1 MWLLLQ
7 VAAAMPLLQEGRF
20 EDARTP
26 LAVACKQGEA
36 NGCYLLG
43 RTLYTL
49 EQYDAAL
56 ATLLPLRASD
66 KDPWRVDDA
75 LALVYEGLR
84 RPAEA
89 EKHFQ
94 AAIVGRAPDPRY
106 HYGRFLIRE
115 GRAVLA
121 VEVLAASAKEFPKHE
136 LTRFELGR
144 AYYQLGKFED
154 AERELALA
162 PSLDEARRLLN
173 KVRVR
178 K

>member
-1 MWLLLQ
+1 MWLLFQ

-20 EDARTP
+20 EDARAP
-26 LAVACKQGEA
+26 LVLACKQGEA

-49 EQYDAAL
+49 EKYDAAL
-56 ATLLPLRASD
+56 ATLLPLRATD

-75 LALVYEGLR
+75 IALVYEGLR

-89 EKHFQ
+89 DKYFQ
-94 AAIVGRAPDPRY
+94 TAITGRAPDPRY

-115 GRAVLA
+115 GHAEKAVA
-121 VEVLAASAKEFPKHE
+121 VLAASAKEFPKHE

-144 AYYQLGKFED
+144 AYSQLGRLQE
-154 AERELALA
+154 AEIQLALA
-162 PSLDEARRLLN
+162 PSLDEARRLLI
-173 KVRVR
+173 KVRAR

>member
-20 EDARTP
+20 DDARAP
-26 LAVACKQGEA
+26 LAAACKQGEP

-56 ATLLPLRASD
+56 ATLLPLRATD

-75 LALVYEGLR
+75 LALVYEGMR
-84 RPAEA
+84 KPAEA

-94 AAIVGRAPDPRY
+94 SAITGRAPDPRY

-115 GRAVLA
+115 GRAEKA
-121 VEVLAASAKEFPKHE
+121 IEVLATSAKEFPKHE

-144 AYYQLGKFED
+144 AFYQLGRYND

-173 KVRVR
+173 KVRAR